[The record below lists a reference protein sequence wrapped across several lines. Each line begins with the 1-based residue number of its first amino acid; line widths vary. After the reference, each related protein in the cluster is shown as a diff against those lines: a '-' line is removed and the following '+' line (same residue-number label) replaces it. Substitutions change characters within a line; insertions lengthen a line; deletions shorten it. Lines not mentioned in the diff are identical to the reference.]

1 MKKLL
6 TMFLAMMLI
15 LTMTPAM
22 AEKETLPAE
31 IADLFDVPAWEEYEV
46 PYTTSKPD
54 KLAYIWLEH
63 SDCGMVYLRKE
74 NLGVLCLIERNKD
87 GEMRITA
94 RNFRALRDDDY
105 VPIFDS
111 DPYETDAERGVLIHV
126 YGEDYVMLFLETQG
140 QWRIVEIQDQKY
152 AYMANISTNKIGY
165 TPGEKADWYDGYA
178 FDTMKREYA
187 YGVYDNRFAAFNFSD
202 FPKTIEEARAKLTNP
217 PVTPT
222 DFYTPETITLRA
234 GEKYDV
240 FSAPGRDSYR
250 AANGKAV
257 MSTNDWVQIFG
268 EEDGWLLVQ
277 YDISRDRM
285 RFGYIDASALPKN
298 AQVQSLSWY
307 DLPEQ
312 TLKYSVSVTDDP
324 LASAASICTLNAGE
338 KVRVLSS
345 FDNWYYI
352 EATDG
357 YGRLL
362 RGFVP
367 MSCIDIVD
375 ADDMVG

>member
-6 TMFLAMMLI
+6 TMFLALMMV
-15 LTMTPAM
+15 LTMVPAM
-22 AEKETLPAE
+22 AEKETLPEE
-31 IADLFDVPAWEEYEV
+31 IADLFDVPAWAEYEV
-46 PYTTSKPD
+46 PYTTEKPD
-54 KLAYIWLEH
+54 KLSYIWIDYQ
-63 SDCGMVYLRKE
+63 DCGMVYLTKE
-74 NLGVLCLIERNKD
+74 NLGVLCLIERNRD
-87 GEMRITA
+87 GELRITA
-94 RNFRALRDDDY
+94 RNFKALRDADY

-111 DPYETDAERGVLIHV
+111 NPYETDDESSVVIYV
-126 YGEDYVMLFLETQG
+126 YGEDYVLDFRKTKG

-152 AYMANISTNKIGY
+152 AYMANIHTDKIGY
-165 TPGEKADWYDGYA
+165 TPGELADWYDGYA
-178 FDTMKREYA
+178 FDTTNRKYA

-202 FPKTIEEARAKLTNP
+202 FPKTIEEARDKLTNP
-217 PVTPT
+217 PVIPT

-285 RFGYIDASALPKN
+285 RFGYIDASALPRN
-298 AQVQSLSWY
+298 TQVQSLTWY

-312 TLKYSVSVTDDP
+312 TIKYGTSVTDDP
-324 LASAASICTLNAGE
+324 LASGASICMLDQGD

-352 EATDG
+352 ETNNE
-357 YGRLL
+357 YGQLL

-367 MSCIDIVD
+367 MSCVDIVSE
-375 ADDMVG
+375 DDMVG